1 MFILLIR
8 DLDEITIPPLEAFD
22 MVHITE
28 KSIHIKYLNQVINFE
43 EYMNKR
49 IFYVLNFINV

>member
-8 DLDEITIPPLEAFD
+8 DLDEITIPPLEVFD

-43 EYMNKR
+43 EYMNER